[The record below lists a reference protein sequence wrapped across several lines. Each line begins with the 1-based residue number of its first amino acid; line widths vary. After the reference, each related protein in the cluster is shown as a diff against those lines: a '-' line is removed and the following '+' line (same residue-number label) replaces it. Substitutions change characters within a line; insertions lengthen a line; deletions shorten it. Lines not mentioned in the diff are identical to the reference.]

1 MDSEQET
8 QATAVSE
15 GEQQP
20 SNISENSA
28 ESAPDYNDL
37 TVSKLKELLKELD
50 LPLSGKKSDLIER
63 LQASNEKVTE
73 ESDDSEDKMK
83 EPLVSFDK
91 LDGLSRSELK
101 ELRKEYHKQAEE
113 LRVNRDELNLKSQ
126 SHASERND
134 LNVKAKEHM
143 DNVHVHRDRRNGLNV
158 EVGEIRDERREIT
171 NLTNSHKDDFLK
183 LKRQRFSGRN
193 LPPVSRLR
201 KQIQELELKQMTTP
215 LTTDKERAL
224 VDEISS
230 LQNKIKQHDELIETD
245 TEVLGARDT
254 FRESENKR
262 RELGKKM
269 QKSRQ
274 EAQAAHHT
282 MKDSLRLNRQT
293 RRKADAAQK
302 QFVKAKEKADEVH
315 NEYIEYLRGM
325 QEIDRMTAS
334 QGRSGSS
341 ADQRASAASAEEL
354 FAKFLAGENYTIA
367 DIATWPWIA
376 RHEWHDIGL
385 KNYKNL
391 TRWYLEIAKRDAV
404 IKGYDFMNRGEII
417 PKP

>member
-8 QATAVSE
+8 QATAVIE
-15 GEQQP
+15 GEQP
-20 SNISENSA
+20 SNVSENSA
-28 ESAPDYNDL
+28 KPAPDYNDL
-37 TVSKLKELLKELD
+37 TVIKLKELLKELG

-63 LQASNEKVTE
+63 LQASNEKVDE
-73 ESDDSEDKMK
+73 ESGESKEETK

-91 LDGLSRSELK
+91 LDGLSRTELRD
-101 ELRKEYHKQAEE
+101 LRKEYHKQAEE
-113 LRVNRDELNLKSQ
+113 LRVKRDELNLKSQ

-134 LNVKAKEHM
+134 LNLKAKEHM
-143 DNVHVHRDRRNGLNV
+143 DKVHVHRDLRNGLNV

-171 NLTNSHKDDFLK
+171 NQTNTLKDVFLK

-193 LPPVSRLR
+193 LPPVSKLR

-245 TEVLGARDT
+245 TEVLDARDA

-354 FAKFLAGENYTIA
+354 FTKFLSGEKLSTEQLMIIQKAGM
-367 DIATWPWIA
+367 
-376 RHEWHDIGL
+376 L
-385 KNYKNL
+385 
-391 TRWYLEIAKRDAV
+391 
-404 IKGYDFMNRGEII
+404 
-417 PKP
+417 

>member
-8 QATAVSE
+8 KATAVIE
-15 GEQQP
+15 GEQP

-28 ESAPDYNDL
+28 KPAPDYNDL
-37 TVSKLKELLKELD
+37 TVIKLKELLKELG

-63 LQASNEKVTE
+63 LQASNEKVDE
-73 ESDDSEDKMK
+73 ESGESKEETK

-91 LDGLSRSELK
+91 LDGLSRTELRD
-101 ELRKEYHKQAEE
+101 LRKEYHKQAEE
-113 LRVNRDELNLKSQ
+113 LRVKRDELNLKSQ

-134 LNVKAKEHM
+134 LNLKAKEHM
-143 DNVHVHRDRRNGLNV
+143 DKVHVHRDLRNGLNV

-171 NLTNSHKDDFLK
+171 NQANTLKDVFLK

-193 LPPVSRLR
+193 LPPVSKLR

-215 LTTDKERAL
+215 LTTDKERVL

-245 TEVLGARDT
+245 TEVLDARDA

-354 FAKFLAGENYTIA
+354 FTKFLSGEKLSTEQLMIIQKAGM
-367 DIATWPWIA
+367 
-376 RHEWHDIGL
+376 L
-385 KNYKNL
+385 
-391 TRWYLEIAKRDAV
+391 
-404 IKGYDFMNRGEII
+404 
-417 PKP
+417 

>member
-8 QATAVSE
+8 KATAVIE
-15 GEQQP
+15 GEQP

-28 ESAPDYNDL
+28 KPAPDYNDL
-37 TVSKLKELLKELD
+37 TVIKLKELLKELG

-63 LQASNEKVTE
+63 LQASNEKVDE
-73 ESDDSEDKMK
+73 ESGESKEETK

-91 LDGLSRSELK
+91 LDGLSRTELRD
-101 ELRKEYHKQAEE
+101 LRKEYHKQAEE
-113 LRVNRDELNLKSQ
+113 LRVKRDELNLKSQ

-134 LNVKAKEHM
+134 LNLKAKEHM
-143 DNVHVHRDRRNGLNV
+143 DKVHVHRDLRNGLNV

-171 NLTNSHKDDFLK
+171 NQANTLKDVFLK

-193 LPPVSRLR
+193 LPPVSKLR

-215 LTTDKERAL
+215 LTTDKERVL

-245 TEVLGARDT
+245 TEVLDARDA

-315 NEYIEYLRGM
+315 NDYIEYLRGM

-354 FAKFLAGENYTIA
+354 FTKFLSGEKLSEEQIMIIQKAGM
-367 DIATWPWIA
+367 
-376 RHEWHDIGL
+376 L
-385 KNYKNL
+385 
-391 TRWYLEIAKRDAV
+391 
-404 IKGYDFMNRGEII
+404 
-417 PKP
+417 

>member
-8 QATAVSE
+8 QATAVIE
-15 GEQQP
+15 GEQP
-20 SNISENSA
+20 SNVSESSA
-28 ESAPDYNDL
+28 ELAPDYNDL
-37 TVSKLKELLKELD
+37 TVIKLKELLKELG

-63 LQASNEKVTE
+63 LQASKEKVDGKSGDNEGETKE
-73 ESDDSEDKMK
+73 PEGETK
-83 EPLVSFDK
+83 EPLISFDK
-91 LDGLSRSELK
+91 LDGFSRAELK
-101 ELRKEYHKQAEE
+101 ELRKEYHKQAEV
-113 LRVNRDELNLKSQ
+113 LRVKRDELNLKSQ

-134 LNVKAKEHM
+134 LNLKAKEHM
-143 DNVHVHRDRRNGLNV
+143 DNVHVHRDLRNGLNV

-171 NLTNSHKDDFLK
+171 DQTNSLKDSFLK
-183 LKRQRFSGRN
+183 LKRQRFSGLN
-193 LPPVSRLR
+193 LPPVSKLR

-230 LQNKIKQHDELIETD
+230 LQNKIKKHDELIETD
-245 TEVLGARDT
+245 TEVLDARDT

-274 EAQAAHHT
+274 DAQTAHHT

-341 ADQRASAASAEEL
+341 ADQRANAASAEEL
-354 FAKFLAGENYTIA
+354 FTKFLSGEKLSTEQLMIIQKAGM
-367 DIATWPWIA
+367 
-376 RHEWHDIGL
+376 L
-385 KNYKNL
+385 
-391 TRWYLEIAKRDAV
+391 
-404 IKGYDFMNRGEII
+404 
-417 PKP
+417 